1 MAAQIKE
8 IRNQTVVA
16 LKLKFATIQQLL
28 TPKEDGEIDSK
39 KVDKKLASM
48 EKEFCKFKVQNENY
62 TAAAGLVFDV
72 ENVDEVS
79 KDCYNAREEIIDLYN
94 EKFSEDAPAVGP
106 TTNDQYNWIWIK
118 VQSLQEEIDERIQA
132 VQTGI
137 DTDGLMTANQ
147 LAVYADKLERAQV
160 KAESDLDAK

>member
-1 MAAQIKE
+1 MAAKIKE

-28 TPKEDGEIDSK
+28 TPEDDREIDSK

-48 EKEFCKFKVQNENY
+48 EKEFVKFEVQNANY
-62 TAAAGLVFDV
+62 TAVAGLVFDADN
-72 ENVDEVS
+72 EDEVF
-79 KDCYNAREEIIDLYN
+79 KDCYNTREDIIDLYN

-106 TTNDQYNWIWIK
+106 TTNDHYNRIWIE
-118 VQSLQEEIDERIQA
+118 VQALQEEIDERIRA